1 MATDVKD
8 LLLRIDASTEL
19 LRKNMAAAENVVGDF
34 EKVVERELDKVE
46 QRFSQLKG
54 AGLSNSLRA
63 IKEDFRKNFT
73 DIQKIAAQAI
83 EVPRLK
89 GGGLDLGVG
98 DAKAA
103 AAAAQ
108 QQASALRLIADAAER
123 AALGE
128 NELSRATDIQ
138 VRAARAAAAQAE
150 LQARQ
155 LAEQAGA
162 LERIQIEANLAAAAT
177 GQFQGAGRKAAASAG
192 EQKAGYQQ
200 LSFQISDV
208 ATQFGM
214 GAKPMQIFAG
224 QAPQVVQAIGM
235 IKGEASGLIGFLAG
249 PWGAVMLGAITVL
262 GSLALADDHAA
273 KSKKAHKDAADDLR
287 DAVDRL
293 NSAERAASETTRQGI
308 TDSINAANA
317 YRVRAVEARKAAV
330 ADLEVARTKLET
342 DQKLRGALRSG
353 DEMATTVLSKED
365 AALRAQYDALKDRID
380 KLNGAIINSSKAI
393 VTGYGQLTQ
402 RDVTARNDPRAAVE
416 QRYEDTADAARR
428 SFNRTGNRGAYDA
441 ALNRATQ
448 ERDASLKVLET
459 RNKGDRSERAAT
471 RRAARSD
478 ARYEDDKDNF
488 ALAGLRAQADYSGEI
503 DDRLKAEL
511 AALDAQ
517 LESYKRRLDLDEN
530 LSSAHRDELVAAQ
543 AAVVAQEKINAERT
557 AADDRARERFEL
569 ETAANRA
576 MQEVLESQL
585 DLAMGRKEELAIQ
598 QRILMLKQSQERAEQ
613 EAVLAS
619 QTATAAQ
626 KKIAQA
632 ALVQLDA
639 KQAAEQASLNL
650 RYASPLEQ
658 YQRSIAQTGANLDD
672 AFENI
677 GVSALDDLNNGLVDA
692 IMNAGDL
699 GEVFANVARSIVA
712 DLIKVAIQQTIVANL
727 TRALGGLFGGG
738 GGAAAS
744 MPTSVPQYTLPSLP
758 PGFASGGYT
767 GNMPVN
773 QVAGLVHGQEF
784 VFDAEAVKRV
794 GRGQLEAIRNGSF
807 RAPRIS
813 AGTLQAA
820 SGGGAV
826 RIEVA
831 STEMWQAAVHQISG
845 NAAVSIVEKSAP
857 AVVAASVGQSRSDAM
872 RAGRRR
878 IPGRG

>member
-1 MATDVKD
+1 LATDVKD

-19 LRKNMAAAENVVGDF
+19 LRRNMSAAENVVGDF

-73 DIQKIAAQAI
+73 DIQKMAAQAI
-83 EVPRLK
+83 EAPRLK

-108 QQASALRLIADAAER
+108 QQAAALRLIADAAER

-162 LERIQIEANLAAAAT
+162 LERVQIEANLAAAAT

-249 PWGAVMLGAITVL
+249 PWGAVMLGAVTIL
-262 GSLALADDHAA
+262 GTLALADDKAA
-273 KSKKAHKDAADDLR
+273 QAKKGHKDAADDLR

-293 NSAERAASETTRQGI
+293 NSAQRSASEATRQGI
-308 TDSINAANA
+308 IDTINQSRA
-317 YRVRAVEARKAAV
+317 YRQLALDARKAALAELEKAKAKLD
-330 ADLEVARTKLET
+330 ADTR
-342 DQKLRGALRSG
+342 LR
-353 DEMATTVLSKED
+353 
-365 AALRAQYDALKDRID
+365 AALRKGDELTTSVLSPEDASLKAQVDALEKQVKEQKVKIYE
-380 KLNGAIINSSKAI
+380 SSNAMLA
-393 VTGYGQLTQ
+393 GHAQLIQ
-402 RDVTARNDPRAAVE
+402 RDVAARNDPRTGVE
-416 QRYEDTADAARR
+416 QRFADANETAWR
-428 SFNRTGNRGAYDA
+428 SFQRTGDRSAYDA
-441 ALNRATQ
+441 AVNRNTQ
-448 ERDASLKVLET
+448 TRDASLKLLET
-459 RNKGDRSERAAT
+459 RNKGDRSERAAA

-478 ARYEDDKDNF
+478 ARYEDDRDNF
-488 ALAGLRAQADYSGEI
+488 AVAGLRAQADYSGEI

-530 LSSAHRDELVAAQ
+530 LSSAQRSELVAAQ
-543 AAVVAQEKINAERT
+543 AAVVAQEKINAERK

-576 MQEVLESQL
+576 MQDVLESQL

-598 QRILMLKQSQERAEQ
+598 RRILMLKQSQERAEQ

-699 GEVFANVARSIVA
+699 GEVFSNVARSIVA
-712 DLIKVAIQQTIVANL
+712 DLIKIAIQQTIVANL

-738 GGAAAS
+738 GGAVAS

-784 VFDAEAVKRV
+784 VFDAEAVKRI

-857 AVVAASVGQSRSDAM
+857 VVVAASVGQSRSDAM

>member
-19 LRKNMAAAENVVGDF
+19 LRKNMASAENVVGDF

-73 DIQKIAAQAI
+73 DIQKMAAQAI
-83 EVPRLK
+83 EAPRLK

-128 NELSRATDIQ
+128 NELSRATDLQ

-162 LERIQIEANLAAAAT
+162 LEKIQIEANVAAAAT
-177 GQFQGAGRKAAASAG
+177 GQFQAAGKRATASAG
-192 EQKAGYQQ
+192 EQKAGFQQ

-214 GAKPMQIFAG
+214 GAAPMQIFAA
-224 QAPQVVQAIGM
+224 QAPQVVQAIGL
-235 IKGEASGLIGFLAG
+235 IKGQATGLIGFLAG
-249 PWGAVMLGAITVL
+249 PWGAVMLGAITIL
-262 GSLALADDHAA
+262 GSLALADDKASQA
-273 KSKKAHKDAADDLR
+273 KKGHKEAADDLR

-293 NSAERAASETTRQGI
+293 NSAQRSASDATRQGI
-308 TDSINAANA
+308 IDTINQSRA
-317 YRVRAVEARKAAV
+317 YRQLALDARKAAL
-330 ADLEVARTKLET
+330 AELEKAKIKLEADT
-342 DQKLRGALRSG
+342 RLRAALRSG
-353 DEMATTVLSKED
+353 DEVATTVLSPKD
-365 AALRAQYDALKDRID
+365 AALKAQVDALQKSFDEQHKRV
-380 KLNGAIINSSKAI
+380 LESSKALL
-393 VTGYGQLTQ
+393 TGHAQLIQ
-402 RDVTARNDPRAAVE
+402 RDVAARNDPRAAVE
-416 QRYEDTADAARR
+416 QTLADSNEAAWRE
-428 SFNRTGNRGAYDA
+428 FKRTGNKSAYEA
-441 ALNRATQ
+441 AVNRNTQ
-448 ERDASLKVLET
+448 TRDASLKVLET
-459 RNKGDRSERAAT
+459 RNKGDRSERAAA

-488 ALAGLRAQADYSGEI
+488 AVAGLRAQADYSGEI

-530 LSSAHRDELVAAQ
+530 LSSAQRSELVAAQ
-543 AAVVAQEKINAERT
+543 AAVVAQEKINAERK

-576 MQEVLESQL
+576 MQDVLESQL

-598 QRILMLKQSQERAEQ
+598 RRILMLKQSQERAEQ

-650 RYASPLEQ
+650 RYASPMEQ
-658 YQRSIAQTGANLDD
+658 YQRSIAQTGANLGD
-672 AFENI
+672 ALESI
-677 GVSALDDLNNGLVDA
+677 EVSALDDLNNGLVDA

-712 DLIKVAIQQTIVANL
+712 DLIRIAIQQTIVANL
-727 TRALGGLFGGG
+727 TRALGGLFGFGG
-738 GGAAAS
+738 GGAAVS
-744 MPTSVPQYTLPSLP
+744 MTSSVSQFALPSLP
-758 PGFASGGYT
+758 MGFASGGYT

-773 QVAGLVHGQEF
+773 HVAGVVHGQEF
-784 VFDAEAVKRV
+784 VFDADAVRRI
-794 GRGQLEAIRNGSF
+794 GRGQLEAIRSGSF
-807 RAPRIS
+807 KGPAVS
-813 AGTLQAA
+813 SGMLAA
-820 SGGGAV
+820 ARGGGAQV
-826 RIEVA
+826 VKLVVA
-831 STEMWQAAVHQISG
+831 PSPYFDATVDGRAAAVAAPLSDAAAGRGSTGAQI
-845 NAAVSIVEKSAP
+845 AIARR
-857 AVVAASVGQSRSDAM
+857 QSRT
-872 RAGRRR
+872 
-878 IPGRG
+878 IP

>member
-73 DIQKIAAQAI
+73 DIQKMAAQAI
-83 EVPRLK
+83 EAPRLK

-128 NELSRATDIQ
+128 NELSRATDLQ

-155 LAEQAGA
+155 LTEQAGA

-214 GAKPMQIFAG
+214 GAKPMQIFAA

-249 PWGAVMLGAITVL
+249 PWGAVMLGAVTVL
-262 GSLALADDHAA
+262 GSLALADDNASKA
-273 KSKKAHKDAADDLR
+273 KKGHSNATDDLR

-293 NSAERAASETTRQGI
+293 NNAERAASETTRQGI
-308 TDSINAANA
+308 IDSINLSNA
-317 YRVRAVEARKAAV
+317 RRQQAVDARKAAV
-330 ADLEVARTKLET
+330 AELELARSKLEA

-365 AALRAQYDALKDRID
+365 AALRAQYEGIRDRID
-380 KLNGAIINSSKAI
+380 KLNGAILNSSKAM

-416 QRYEDTADAARR
+416 QRYEDAADAARR
-428 SFNRTGNRGAYDA
+428 TFNRTGNRGAYDA

-459 RNKGDRSERAAT
+459 RNKSDRSERAAA

-488 ALAGLRAQADYSGEI
+488 AVAGLRAQADYSGEI

-530 LSSAHRDELVAAQ
+530 LSSAQRSELVAAQ
-543 AAVVAQEKINAERT
+543 AAVIAQEKINAERK

-576 MQEVLESQL
+576 MQDVLESQL

-598 QRILMLKQSQERAEQ
+598 RRILMLKQSQERAEQ

-699 GEVFANVARSIVA
+699 GEVFSNVARSIVG
-712 DLIKVAIQQTIVANL
+712 DLIKIAIQQTIVANL

-738 GGAAAS
+738 GAAAS
-744 MPTSVPQYTLPSLP
+744 MPTSVPQYSLPSLP

-784 VFDAEAVKRV
+784 VFDAEAVKRI

-857 AVVAASVGQSRSDAM
+857 AVVAASVGQSRSDAV

>member
-83 EVPRLK
+83 EAPRLK

-128 NELSRATDIQ
+128 DQLSRATDLQ

-192 EQKAGYQQ
+192 QQKAGYQQ

-214 GAKPMQIFAG
+214 GAKPMQIFAA
-224 QAPQVVQAIGM
+224 QASQVVQAIGM

-249 PWGAVMLGAITVL
+249 PWGAVLLGAVTVL
-262 GSLALADDHAA
+262 GSLALAEDKATQA
-273 KSKKAHKDAADDLR
+273 KKGHKDAADDLR

-293 NSAERAASETTRQGI
+293 NSAQRSASEATRQGI
-308 TDSINAANA
+308 IDSINQSRA
-317 YRVRAVEARKAAV
+317 YRQLAMDARKAALAELERAKAKLQ
-330 ADLEVARTKLET
+330 ADTS
-342 DQKLRGALRSG
+342 LRAALRKG
-353 DEMATTVLSKED
+353 DELATTVLSPED
-365 AALRAQYDALKDRID
+365 ASLKAQVSALEKRVNEQKAEIYKSS
-380 KLNGAIINSSKAI
+380 NSMLA
-393 VTGYGQLTQ
+393 GYAQLTQ
-402 RDVTARNDPRAAVE
+402 RDVAARNDPRASVE
-416 QRYEDTADAARR
+416 QRFADANETAWRAFQR
-428 SFNRTGNRGAYDA
+428 SGDRSAYDA
-441 ALNRATQ
+441 ALNRNTQ
-448 ERDASLKVLET
+448 TRDASLKLLET
-459 RNKGDRSERAAT
+459 RNKGDRSERAAA

-488 ALAGLRAQADYSGEI
+488 AVAGLRAQADYSGEI

-530 LSSAHRDELVAAQ
+530 LSSAQRSELVAAQ
-543 AAVVAQEKINAERT
+543 AAVVAQEKINAERK
-557 AADDRARERFEL
+557 AADDRSRERFEL

-576 MQEVLESQL
+576 MQDVLESQL

-598 QRILMLKQSQERAEQ
+598 RRILMLKQSQERAEQ

-632 ALVQLDA
+632 ALVQLAA

-699 GEVFANVARSIVA
+699 GEVFANVSRSIVA
-712 DLIKVAIQQTIVANL
+712 DLIKIAIQQTIVANL

-738 GGAAAS
+738 GALAS

-784 VFDAEAVKRV
+784 VFDAEAVKRI

>member
-1 MATDVKD
+1 MRRPSSKADT
-8 LLLRIDASTEL
+8 
-19 LRKNMAAAENVVGDF
+19 
-34 EKVVERELDKVE
+34 
-46 QRFSQLKG
+46 
-54 AGLSNSLRA
+54 SLRA
-63 IKEDFRKNFT
+63 
-73 DIQKIAAQAI
+73 
-83 EVPRLK
+83 
-89 GGGLDLGVG
+89 
-98 DAKAA
+98 
-103 AAAAQ
+103 
-108 QQASALRLIADAAER
+108 ALR
-123 AALGE
+123 
-128 NELSRATDIQ
+128 
-138 VRAARAAAAQAE
+138 
-150 LQARQ
+150 
-155 LAEQAGA
+155 
-162 LERIQIEANLAAAAT
+162 
-177 GQFQGAGRKAAASAG
+177 K
-192 EQKAGYQQ
+192 
-200 LSFQISDV
+200 
-208 ATQFGM
+208 
-214 GAKPMQIFAG
+214 
-224 QAPQVVQAIGM
+224 
-235 IKGEASGLIGFLAG
+235 
-249 PWGAVMLGAITVL
+249 
-262 GSLALADDHAA
+262 
-273 KSKKAHKDAADDLR
+273 
-287 DAVDRL
+287 
-293 NSAERAASETTRQGI
+293 
-308 TDSINAANA
+308 
-317 YRVRAVEARKAAV
+317 
-330 ADLEVARTKLET
+330 
-342 DQKLRGALRSG
+342 G
-353 DEMATTVLSKED
+353 DELATTVLSPED
-365 AALRAQYDALKDRID
+365 ASLKAQVSALEKRVNEQKAEIYKSS
-380 KLNGAIINSSKAI
+380 NSMLA
-393 VTGYGQLTQ
+393 GYAQLTQ
-402 RDVTARNDPRAAVE
+402 RDVAARNDPRASVE
-416 QRYEDTADAARR
+416 QRFADANETAWRAFQR
-428 SFNRTGNRGAYDA
+428 SGDRSAYDA
-441 ALNRATQ
+441 ALNRNTQ
-448 ERDASLKVLET
+448 TRDASLKLLET
-459 RNKGDRSERAAT
+459 RNKGDRSERAAA

-488 ALAGLRAQADYSGEI
+488 AVAGLRAQADYSGEI

-530 LSSAHRDELVAAQ
+530 LSSAQRSELVAAQ
-543 AAVVAQEKINAERT
+543 AAVVAQEKINAERK
-557 AADDRARERFEL
+557 AADDRSRERFEL

-576 MQEVLESQL
+576 MQDVLESQL

-598 QRILMLKQSQERAEQ
+598 RRILMLKQSQERAEQ

-632 ALVQLDA
+632 ALVQLAA

-699 GEVFANVARSIVA
+699 GEVFANVSRSIVA
-712 DLIKVAIQQTIVANL
+712 DLIKIAIQQTIVANL

-738 GGAAAS
+738 GALAS

-784 VFDAEAVKRV
+784 VFDAEAVKRI